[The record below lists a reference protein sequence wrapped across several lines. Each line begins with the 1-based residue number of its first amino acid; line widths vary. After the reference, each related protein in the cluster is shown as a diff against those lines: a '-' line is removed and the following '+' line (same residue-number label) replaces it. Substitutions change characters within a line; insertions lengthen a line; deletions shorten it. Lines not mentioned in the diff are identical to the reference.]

1 MRILRRVS
9 FTLVAGLSL
18 SCGGGSTAPP
28 TRPTPPPPPP
38 APVATTVTVTPET
51 ASFAALGDTV
61 RLGARA
67 LDQAGQVIA
76 NATIMWASSDGAI
89 VTVDNAGLVT
99 STGNGS
105 AQVTARTGQASGA
118 AAITVEQVTT
128 GIRVS
133 STVDTLRTVGGTQ
146 QMTATATDANDREV
160 ADAEFVWVSS
170 DTLVVTV
177 DAAGLVTATGNGSA
191 EVSASWAGF
200 SETVLVTVYDLAV
213 AIAADRAVLV
223 TLYNATDGS
232 NWKDNTNWLSDRE
245 LSAWH
250 GVATNRDGR
259 VTTLKLSGN
268 QLKGAIP
275 PQIGDLDQL
284 IELTFWENQLAG
296 PIPPDLGRLANL
308 KGLVLVENF
317 LTGSIPPELGNLTE
331 LQILFLFENFLT
343 GSMPPELGN
352 LGKLRGLSLRDNQLE
367 GSIPP
372 EFGNLASLT
381 SLDLD
386 RNQLTGPIPPE
397 FGRLANISSIWM
409 SENQLEGPL
418 PPELGDLAN
427 LETLLLNRNQLT
439 GSIPPELGGLA
450 SLIVLALPA
459 NKLSGSIPPE
469 LGNLAS
475 LRDLSLGLNQLT
487 GSIPPELGS
496 LSDLTRLALGS
507 NQLTGAVPPE
517 LGDLVKLGRLEL
529 NVNSE
534 LTGPLP
540 ASLTALTALS
550 VLLIDRTGLCVP
562 DETAF
567 DTWLA
572 TIDDFNGNRCAP

>member
-1 MRILRRVS
+1 MRIPRRFS

-18 SCGGGSTAPP
+18 SCGGESTTAPP
-28 TRPTPPPPPP
+28 RPPPPPPPP
-38 APVATTVTVTPET
+38 APVATTVTVAPET
-51 ASFAALGDTV
+51 ATFAALGNTV
-61 RLGARA
+61 QLAARV
-67 LDQAGQVIA
+67 LDQNGQVVT
-76 NATIMWASSDGAI
+76 NATITWASSDGAI
-89 VTVDNAGLVT
+89 ATVDNAGLVT

-105 AQVTARTGQASGA
+105 ARVTATAGQASGA

-133 STVDTLRTVGGTQ
+133 STVDTLRTVGGTHQ
-146 QMTATATDANDREV
+146 LSATATDANDREV
-160 ADAEFVWVSS
+160 AEAEFVWVSS

-191 EVSASWAGF
+191 EVSAGWAGLT
-200 SETVLVTVYDLAV
+200 ETVLVTVYDLAV

-223 TLYNATDGS
+223 TLYNATDGP
-232 NWKDNTNWLSDRE
+232 NWNDNTNWLSDRQ

-250 GVATNRDGR
+250 GVSTNRDGC

-343 GSMPPELGN
+343 GPMPPELGN

-381 SLDLD
+381 NLDLD

-397 FGRLANISSIWM
+397 LGNLADLAVAYLA
-409 SENQLEGPL
+409 ENQLE
-418 PPELGDLAN
+418 
-427 LETLLLNRNQLT
+427 
-439 GSIPPELGGLA
+439 GSIPPELGRLNRSGTLCAEPESTGGFDPSRTRRSRQPDRPVA
-450 SLIVLALPA
+450 SRESADRFNP
-459 NKLSGSIPPE
+459 SGARQPREP
-469 LGNLAS
+469 
-475 LRDLSLGLNQLT
+475 R
-487 GSIPPELGS
+487 
-496 LSDLTRLALGS
+496 
-507 NQLTGAVPPE
+507 
-517 LGDLVKLGRLEL
+517 
-529 NVNSE
+529 
-534 LTGPLP
+534 GPLAQPESADRCDP
-540 ASLTALTALS
+540 A
-550 VLLIDRTGLCVP
+550 G
-562 DETAF
+562 
-567 DTWLA
+567 TW
-572 TIDDFNGNRCAP
+572 